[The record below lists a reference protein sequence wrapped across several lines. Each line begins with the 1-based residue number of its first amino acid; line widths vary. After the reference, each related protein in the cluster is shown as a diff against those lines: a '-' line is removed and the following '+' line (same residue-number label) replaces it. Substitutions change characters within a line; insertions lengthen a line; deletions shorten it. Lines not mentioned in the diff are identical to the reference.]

1 MLRPSPALVLLT
13 VAVFHAVAVA
23 TVAGPASAADPPD
36 FIIVGAGTSGCT
48 LAARLCTALPHARL
62 LLLERGRSR
71 TRPQPQRKGKPAAAA
86 VSRAELHVRA
96 ARLVFDSWVDPD
108 LSSLFLTRWAGRALP
123 VISGHTL
130 GGSSAIN
137 AAQFTM
143 PPNGTFSSWGV
154 SKLSDARAHFLLR
167 DRVLPRIRPTAVS
180 DPVADLWLDAM
191 SGHDGRDYHDNEQRG
206 RISTSTSSAIKRISN
221 PLDAWTDQ
229 SAAFVSL
236 AAFDSAGRR
245 RDACTAYQP
254 QHACGDR
261 LTLLSSARVDRI
273 LFETADAKDGSA
285 SHGRGPNGPR
295 SSGKLSARGVRVT
308 FMDDVPR
315 GGDFTDS
322 NKEQLYT
329 RGTHVDFHAR
339 REVIL
344 CAGPYESARLLQLSG
359 IGPRRVLRDAGVAP
373 VLLTLP
379 VGRYAQARAAC
390 GVQSTY
396 GLSAGVSYLANDAGL
411 AVANVAKTISR
422 RRGRKGRT
430 GWWPQARDALVAGQG
445 GPLSWRIGGGNGR
458 LAGLAELTMAS
469 AFPLTTAFPGPRLLG
484 RQVVRT
490 TCVLNPSPDT
500 FSPLAITSSNVSV
513 PSRLEFNALAPP
525 HERARMVRCL
535 QQVRQVH
542 ARIKRTTT
550 SITAD
555 GNDDDDDD
563 DFDSDRLGDKM
574 EGLLDSTVQHAQH
587 YVAANAV
594 GKVVNADLRVKH
606 TVGLRVADASAIPAM
621 PQSAGPMASVYILAE
636 HAADLIADEH
646 RAWFAAQRRTS
657 TWW

>member
-1 MLRPSPALVLLT
+1 MPRHTPALVLLT
-13 VAVFHAVAVA
+13 LALVHAAA
-23 TVAGPASAADPPD
+23 SPASAADPPD
-36 FIIVGAGTSGCT
+36 FIIVGAGTSGCA

-71 TRPQPQRKGKPAAAA
+71 TRLEPQRKRKPAAA

-123 VISGHTL
+123 AISGHTL

-137 AAQFTM
+137 AAQFAI

-154 SKLSDARAHFLLR
+154 SRLSDARAHFLLR
-167 DRVLPRIRPTAVS
+167 DRVLPRVRPTAVS
-180 DPVADLWLDAM
+180 DPVTDLWLDAM
-191 SGHDGRDYHDNEQRG
+191 SAHNPHDHEHRQSG
-206 RISTSTSSAIKRISN
+206 STSTSSTIKRISD
-221 PLDAWTDQ
+221 PLDEWTDQ

-254 QHACGDR
+254 QRACGDR

-273 LFETADAKDGSA
+273 LFEAADADDGPA
-285 SHGRGPNGPR
+285 SR
-295 SSGKLSARGVRVT
+295 SRGKLSARGVRVT

-315 GGDFTDS
+315 GGSYAHS
-322 NKEQLYT
+322 NKELYT
-329 RGTHVDFHAR
+329 RGTHVDFHTR

-359 IGPRRVLRDAGVAP
+359 IGPRRVLRAAGVAP

-390 GVQSTY
+390 AVQSTY
-396 GLSAGVSYLANDAGL
+396 KLPAGTSYLANDARLGVQ
-411 AVANVAKTISR
+411 AVAKTRSR
-422 RRGRKGRT
+422 RRR
-430 GWWPQARDALVAGQG
+430 GWWSQARDALVAGQG

-458 LAGLAELTMAS
+458 LAGLAELTMVS

-500 FSPLAITSSNVSV
+500 FSPLSITSSNVSV
-513 PSRLEFNALAPP
+513 PPRLEFNALTSA

-535 QQVRQVH
+535 RQVRQIH
-542 ARIKRTTT
+542 ARIKSTTT
-550 SITAD
+550 TTA
-555 GNDDDDDD
+555 GAGVAVAADDDDDVD
-563 DFDSDRLGDKM
+563 ANQLEEKM
-574 EGLLDSTVQHAQH
+574 ERLLDNTVQHAQH

-594 GKVVNADLRVKH
+594 GKVVGADLRVKH
-606 TVGLRVADASAIPAM
+606 TVGLRVADASVIPAM

-646 RAWFAAQRRTS
+646 RAWFVARRRS
-657 TWW
+657 SSWW

>member
-1 MLRPSPALVLLT
+1 MPRHTPALALLT
-13 VAVFHAVAVA
+13 LAIVHATTA
-23 TVAGPASAADPPD
+23 AGPASAADPPD
-36 FIIVGAGTSGCT
+36 FIIVGAGTSGCA
-48 LAARLCTALPHARL
+48 LAARLCTTLPHARL

-71 TRPQPQRKGKPAAAA
+71 TRLQSQHNHKPAAT

-108 LSSLFLTRWAGRALP
+108 LSSLFLTHWAGRALP
-123 VISGHTL
+123 AISGHTL

-154 SKLSDARAHFLLR
+154 SRLSDARAHFLLQ
-167 DRVLPRIRPTAVS
+167 DRVLPLVRPTAVS

-191 SGHDGRDYHDNEQRG
+191 SSHDHRDHDHGQSG
-206 RISTSTSSAIKRISN
+206 STSTSSTIKRISN
-221 PLDAWTDQ
+221 PLNAWTDQ

-254 QHACGDR
+254 QRACGDR
-261 LTLLSSARVDRI
+261 LTILSSARVDRI
-273 LFETADAKDGSA
+273 LFEAADTDSGRA
-285 SHGRGPNGPR
+285 SRSGEPNGPR
-295 SSGKLSARGVRVT
+295 SSGKLSARGVHVT
-308 FMDDVPR
+308 FMDNVPH
-315 GGDFTDS
+315 GGSYVHS

-329 RGTHVDFHAR
+329 RGTHVDFHAQ

-390 GVQSTY
+390 AVQSMY
-396 GLSAGVSYLANDAGL
+396 ELPAGVSYLANDARLG
-411 AVANVAKTISR
+411 VASVATTRSR
-422 RRGRKGRT
+422 RRRR

-500 FSPLAITSSNVSV
+500 FSPLTITSSNVSV
-513 PSRLEFNALAPP
+513 PPRLEFNALARA

-535 QQVRQVH
+535 RQLRQVH
-542 ARIKRTTT
+542 ARIKSTTT
-550 SITAD
+550 TTAGVSAAIAAD
-555 GNDDDDDD
+555 EDDEDEDDVDAD
-563 DFDSDRLGDKM
+563 QLGEKM
-574 EGLLDSTVQHAQH
+574 ERFLDSTVQHAQH

-594 GKVVNADLRVKH
+594 GKVVGADLRVKH
-606 TVGLRVADASAIPAM
+606 TVGLRVADASVIPAM

-646 RAWFAAQRRTS
+646 RAWFTERRRS
-657 TWW
+657 SGWW